1 MPKAVVIP
9 KSIEDAREVICF
21 AQKNGLSVLA
31 RGGGTSQNG
40 QTVNRS
46 IVIDNSKYLNK
57 VLDFDPSSKRCVVE
71 PGIVLDELNR
81 FLKPHGLFFPVDVST
96 SSRATIGGMVGNN
109 SAGGRSIR
117 YGIMRDNVNS
127 VDVIM
132 ANSETA
138 RFGIIPKHTFGL
150 DQIVPDLLQ
159 LGLDNK
165 AEIEKRF
172 PKVLRRVGGYN
183 LDALLEGTLSERPG
197 SNAAPRISTWH
208 I

>member
-1 MPKAVVIP
+1 
-9 KSIEDAREVICF
+9 
-21 AQKNGLSVLA
+21 
-31 RGGGTSQNG
+31 
-40 QTVNRS
+40 
-46 IVIDNSKYLNK
+46 
-57 VLDFDPSSKRCVVE
+57 
-71 PGIVLDELNR
+71 
-81 FLKPHGLFFPVDVST
+81 
-96 SSRATIGGMVGNN
+96 MVGNN

-165 AEIEKRF
+165 AEIEQRF
-172 PKVLRRVGGYN
+172 PKVLRRVG
-183 LDALLEGTLSERPG
+183 
-197 SNAAPRISTWH
+197 
-208 I
+208 